1 MPKLEGYHRDLPY
14 SYAPGL
20 FPSTACLRACP
31 DRCMRL
37 LISERI
43 RRTEDIESLLHA
55 CQEREIRVETADRV
69 LERLSRKE
77 NCYAAMVYRKEEGQF
92 EDGPHIVLHEPSDSG
107 NMGTILRT
115 ALGMG
120 YRNVAIIRPAV
131 DSDDPRTV
139 RASMGAA
146 FDLHIR
152 HFDVFDDYLSEFPEM
167 HLYPFMLDG
176 SVTLEE
182 ACRNL
187 PHSYALIFGN
197 EAAGLPPRFSKLGM
211 PVRIPHNDRIDSLN
225 LAIAAGIGMY
235 AFSQRVG
242 GK

>member
-20 FPSTACLRACP
+20 FPATACLRACP

-37 LISERI
+37 LVSERI
-43 RRTEDIESLLHA
+43 RQTEDVEALLEA
-55 CQEREIRVETADRV
+55 CREKDIRVETADRV

-77 NCYAAMVYRKEEGQF
+77 NCYAAMVYRKEEGRF
-92 EDGPHIVLHEPSDSG
+92 EEGPHIVLHEPSDSG

-120 YRNVAIIRPAV
+120 FRNVAIIRPAV
-131 DSDDPRTV
+131 DSDDPKTV

-146 FDLHIR
+146 FDLQIR
-152 HFDVFDDYLSEFPEM
+152 HFDGMEAYLSEFPERQ
-167 HLYPFMLDG
+167 LFLFMLDG

-182 ACRNL
+182 ALQDVPGR
-187 PHSYALIFGN
+187 YALVFGN
-197 EAAGLPPRFSKLGM
+197 EASGLPPRFSTLGTA
-211 PVRIPHNDRIDSLN
+211 VRIPHNQRIDSLN